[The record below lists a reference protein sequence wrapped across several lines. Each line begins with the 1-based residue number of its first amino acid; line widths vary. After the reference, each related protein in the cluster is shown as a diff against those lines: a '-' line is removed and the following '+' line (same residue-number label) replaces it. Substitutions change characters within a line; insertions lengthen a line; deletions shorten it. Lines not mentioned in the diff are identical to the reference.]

1 MMPEETRKR
10 PKPVDYDQL
19 YPGRFIKA
27 GELLGKKVTLTITDV
42 DMEDLVGED
51 NKPKA
56 KAALAFKETEKQMVM
71 CKTNGMSIKAM
82 FGKKLADWVG
92 KRITIFPDT
101 WNNEPCI
108 RIWGS
113 PDIERDLEVEIAL
126 PRRRPF
132 KKTMH
137 AMTRAN
143 GASKQ
148 NGHGTTSGGQQ
159 SELPAP
165 QKHIADLQATK
176 TPEEFEGLRKTIWGV
191 YAAAGKE
198 VPVEIDAAANDHAE
212 ALSQADEGVQL

>member
-1 MMPEETRKR
+1 MAFSNDTPQRKR

-42 DMEDLVGED
+42 DMEDLMGED

-56 KAALAFKETEKQMVM
+56 KATVAFKETEKQLVM
-71 CKTNGMSIKAM
+71 CKTNGLSIKAM
-82 FGKKLADWVG
+82 FGKKLADWIG

-101 WNNEPCI
+101 WNGEPAT
-108 RIWGS
+108 RVWGS
-113 PDIERDLEVEIAL
+113 PDIEKDIEVEIAL

-137 AMTRAN
+137 AMSKAN
-143 GASKQ
+143 G
-148 NGHGTTSGGQQ
+148 NGT
-159 SELPAP
+159 A
-165 QKHIADLQATK
+165 K
-176 TPEEFEGLRKTIWGV
+176 TPQMLPPLEQSIEILRAAKTSEEFAIAKESIWNL

-198 VPVEIDAAANDHAE
+198 IPVELDGAALDHSE
-212 ALSQADEGVQL
+212 QLGQNEVSL